1 MTANPFAARD
11 RGTSFDASHLFT
23 PPRLD
28 KIAPANPA
36 KAMIDYTIYC
46 AGAPH
51 LAQFARLTGI
61 ATYKIGVA
69 RYGALNRIA
78 GLSRHHYAGYWGR
91 PGDDIAA
98 MTPLPGANAWTLI
111 RLARPDALGP
121 SICDLVEFQED
132 GIRISLPACLHPETV
147 DGLVDSLLTNLSLRS
162 ALSTEAGQQR
172 LRNGGVDQHGWFYTH
187 YRNRDAPDQLAEA
200 RELYVINLKSDVA
213 LLAQGLGELVRHYTG
228 GNNDG

>member
-1 MTANPFAARD
+1 MTTNPFAARD

-69 RYGALNRIA
+69 RYGAINRIA

-91 PGDDIAA
+91 PGDDVTA
-98 MTPLPGANAWTLI
+98 MTPLPGANAWALI
-111 RLARPDALGP
+111 RLPKPDALDP
-121 SICDLVEFQED
+121 SLDNLVVFQDD
-132 GIRISLPACLHPETV
+132 GIHISLPASLHPETV
-147 DGLVDSLLTNLSLRS
+147 DGLVDGLLTNLSLRS

-172 LRNGGVDQHGWFYTH
+172 LRNGGVDQQGWFYTH
-187 YRNRDAPDQLAEA
+187 YRNPDEPDQLAEA
-200 RELYVINLKSDVA
+200 RELYIFNPKSDVA
-213 LLAQGLGELVRHYTG
+213 LLAQGLALLVRHYG
-228 GNNDG
+228 VLRDE